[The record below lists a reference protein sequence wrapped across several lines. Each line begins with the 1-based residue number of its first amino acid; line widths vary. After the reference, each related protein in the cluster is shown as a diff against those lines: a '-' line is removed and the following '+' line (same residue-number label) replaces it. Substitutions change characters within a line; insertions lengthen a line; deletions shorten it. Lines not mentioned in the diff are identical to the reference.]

1 MDRSEMTAKVPA
13 VVVGGS
19 LNSLGVVRSLS
30 AGGMRIYLLDTT
42 KLCAAG
48 WSRHCRFI
56 RASGLQGRPLVNEL
70 VSLASRLKCRPVLIL
85 TRDDS
90 VDTVSRYREIL
101 EPLYRFS
108 LPSPSMLEILA
119 DKVQFQQLAEREGF
133 EVPRAATLARD
144 TSEELLGTLAP
155 PLILKPADS
164 KLQLHGLVE
173 RIVLAESQA
182 DARSAAAR
190 MLTRAPQIIVQEWI
204 EGPDDAIY
212 FTLFSCDRSSNVLGM
227 FCGRKLVCT
236 PPGIGS
242 TAVCVSAPEV
252 ADQLIGQTK
261 RYIKCVSYCGLGSLE
276 FKRSTRTGRFL
287 IVEPTVGRTDWQ
299 EEIATLCGTNL
310 PLLAYLAELDSAVLE
325 SHSKSGTAVPR
336 SMIWRSS
343 AGYRVSREL
352 RGRGRKLVDG
362 YFRWT
367 DPMPALLY
375 YAVDRF
381 ALRVLARLAR
391 IAPSVRRLVA

>member
-1 MDRSEMTAKVPA
+1 
-13 VVVGGS
+13 VGGS

-30 AGGMRIYLLDTT
+30 AGGMRIYMLDTT

-48 WSRHCRFI
+48 WSRHCSFI
-56 RASGLQGRPLVNEL
+56 RSSGLQGRPLVDEL
-70 VSLASRLKCRPVLIL
+70 VSLASRLECRPVLIL

-108 LPSPSMLEILA
+108 LPSPSMLQTLA
-119 DKVQFQQLAEREGF
+119 DKVQFQHLAEREGL

-144 TSEELLGTLAP
+144 TSAEVLGTLVP
-155 PLILKPADS
+155 PMILKPADS

-182 DARSAAAR
+182 DAQSAAAH

-204 EGPDDAIY
+204 EGPDDAIF
-212 FTLFSCDRSSNVLGM
+212 FTLFSCDRSGKVLGM

-236 PPGIGS
+236 SPGIGS

-252 ADQLIGQTK
+252 ADQLIGRTE

-276 FKRSTRTGRFL
+276 FKRSTRTGQFL
-287 IVEPTVGRTDWQ
+287 IIEPTVGRTDWQ

-310 PLLAYLAELDSAVLE
+310 PLLAYLAELDGAVLQ
-325 SHSKSGTAVPR
+325 SHSKSGTDLPGPV
-336 SMIWRSS
+336 IWRSS

-352 RGRGRKLVDG
+352 RGPGRKLVDG

-375 YAVDRF
+375 YAGERF
-381 ALRVLARLAR
+381 AFRVLARLAR
-391 IAPSVRRLVA
+391 LASYVRRRVA